1 MRCKLLLILIFA
13 LGTHSLAAQNSDFR
27 AYRDSVRQAQKAFE
41 EQYTSADGAEEA
53 NNFQIQFSA
62 EFEAF
67 KTEME
72 QRWGDFKY
80 RSKTEWVE
88 YLDEGNA
95 RVHVDFEQNQVLL
108 EVLVDRTQSAEQ
120 RVTTLPVVL
129 VETIESKGSK
139 TGIEASSDNY
149 TPVLNRPVL
158 FNQLTKR
165 VGETNADFALR
176 VINNNQP
183 TVRQTTG
190 DDGVERAVLTLN
202 FDLAPDAIRE
212 RAKRVQGFVYKYTEQ
227 YGLYPSLVFA
237 IIHTESYFNPMAQS
251 SANALGL
258 MQLVPEGGGADAFQK
273 VYGRSEIPSAEF
285 LFDPENNIQLGCAY
299 LDIILNT
306 HLNNIGNVLTKQ
318 YLAIAAYNTG
328 ASNVFKAYDRSG
340 SKPRA
345 IRKIDA
351 MTPQQNYEYLIQ
363 NLPYEE
369 TRSYL
374 QKVVERSQL
383 YESWGE

>member
-1 MRCKLLLILIFA
+1 
-13 LGTHSLAAQNSDFR
+13 
-27 AYRDSVRQAQKAFE
+27 
-41 EQYTSADGAEEA
+41 
-53 NNFQIQFSA
+53 
-62 EFEAF
+62 
-67 KTEME
+67 
-72 QRWGDFKY
+72 
-80 RSKTEWVE
+80 VE

-120 RVTTLPVVL
+120 RVATLPVVL
-129 VETIESKGSK
+129 VETIESKGSQ

-190 DDGVERAVLTLN
+190 NDGVERAVLTLN
-202 FDLAPDAIRE
+202 FNLAPDAIRE
-212 RAKRVQGFVYKYTEQ
+212 RAKRVQGFVYKYAEL

-237 IIHTESYFNPMAQS
+237 IIHTESYFNPIAQS

-299 LDIILNT
+299 LDIILNS

>member
-1 MRCKLLLILIFA
+1 
-13 LGTHSLAAQNSDFR
+13 
-27 AYRDSVRQAQKAFE
+27 
-41 EQYTSADGAEEA
+41 
-53 NNFQIQFSA
+53 
-62 EFEAF
+62 
-67 KTEME
+67 
-72 QRWGDFKY
+72 
-80 RSKTEWVE
+80 
-88 YLDEGNA
+88 
-95 RVHVDFEQNQVLL
+95 
-108 EVLVDRTQSAEQ
+108 
-120 RVTTLPVVL
+120 
-129 VETIESKGSK
+129 
-139 TGIEASSDNY
+139 
-149 TPVLNRPVL
+149 
-158 FNQLTKR
+158 
-165 VGETNADFALR
+165 
-176 VINNNQP
+176 
-183 TVRQTTG
+183 
-190 DDGVERAVLTLN
+190 
-202 FDLAPDAIRE
+202 
-212 RAKRVQGFVYKYTEQ
+212 
-227 YGLYPSLVFA
+227 
-237 IIHTESYFNPMAQS
+237 MAQS

-306 HLNNIGNVLTKQ
+306 HLNNIDNVLTKQ

-340 SKPRA
+340 SKPRS

>member
-1 MRCKLLLILIFA
+1 MRCKLLLLFILII
-13 LGTHSLAAQNSDFR
+13 GTQSLAAQNSDFK
-27 AYRDSVRQAQKAFE
+27 AYRDSVRQAQKVFE

-53 NNFQIQFSA
+53 NNFRIQFSA
-62 EFEAF
+62 KFEAF
-67 KTEME
+67 KAEME

-88 YLDEGNA
+88 YLDDGNA

-129 VETIESKGSK
+129 IETIESKGSE
-139 TGIEASSDNY
+139 TGIEASTDNY

-165 VGETNADFALR
+165 VGETNADYALR

-212 RAKRVQGFVYKYTEQ
+212 RAKRVQSFVYKYAEQ

-237 IIHTESYFNPMAQS
+237 IIHTESYFNPMAHS

-258 MQLVPEGGGADAFQK
+258 MQLVPESAGADAYQK

-299 LDIILNT
+299 FDIILNT
-306 HLNNIGNVLTKQ
+306 QLSSIGNLLTKQ

-340 SKPRA
+340 SKARA

-369 TRSYL
+369 TRRYL